1 MSIYETY
8 APGAVNK
15 VSLRNAGTGV
25 WTEVWSGAAAAQ
37 LAVARIFT
45 VTFPLTAYPVDAVR
59 IDLDSPAVPD
69 WNEIDAVSIGTV
81 AP

>member
-1 MSIYETY
+1 M
-8 APGAVNK
+8 
-15 VSLRNAGTGV
+15 
-25 WTEVWSGAAAAQ
+25 
-37 LAVARIFT
+37 ARIFT

-69 WNEIDAVSIGTV
+69 WNEIDAVSIGTT